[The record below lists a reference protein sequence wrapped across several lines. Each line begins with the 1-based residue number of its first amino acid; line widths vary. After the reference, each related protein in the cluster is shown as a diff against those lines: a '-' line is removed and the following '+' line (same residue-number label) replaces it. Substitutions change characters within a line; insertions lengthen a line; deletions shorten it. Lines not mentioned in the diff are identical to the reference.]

1 MKDVR
6 KAVMIDRHHL
16 KTAAVVLVLLAVVS
30 GVCVAFSAAPFES
43 AQGDGGQLA
52 QKSFTVTGSTKGGI
66 TEVSVNAE
74 NARLSEIA
82 ADLSRALNAPV
93 FVGPTLMNET
103 ITAKF
108 SDAPLEPALRSLAP
122 RVLIDYEIR
131 QNAPL
136 VPLGIYLVGFADRD
150 PDLTAVVRGRSQG
163 LLIAGNTEDTG
174 QPSKDDPLQIIYE
187 KSRLTLRSKQQ
198 PLQAVVL
205 AIADTLGVAAEIK
218 YETVEIVNTE
228 IKDSSPEDV
237 LLALSPSV
245 RLYVRVDA
253 NLLNRTLLRIVVA
266 RPEAR

>member
-1 MKDVR
+1 
-6 KAVMIDRHHL
+6 MIDRL
-16 KTAAVVLVLLAVVS
+16 QFKTAGFVLAPLVAIM
-30 GVCVAFSAAPFES
+30 VCVATPLES
-43 AQGDGGQLA
+43 AQGAGGQSA
-52 QKSFTVTGSTKGGI
+52 QKPFTVTASTKDGI
-66 TEVSVNAE
+66 AEVSVNAE

-82 ADLSRALNAPV
+82 ADLSRALSAPV
-93 FVGPTLMNET
+93 FVGPTIMNET
-103 ITAKF
+103 ITIQF

-131 QNAPL
+131 QNAPP
-136 VPLGIYLVGFADRD
+136 VPLGIYLAGFADRD

-174 QPSKDDPLQIIYE
+174 QPLKDDPLQIVYE
-187 KSRLTLRSKQQ
+187 KGRLALKSKQQ

-205 AIADTLGVAAEIK
+205 AIADTLGVPAEIK
-218 YETVEIVNTE
+218 YETLEIVNTE
-228 IKDSSPEDV
+228 IRDSSPEDA

>member
-1 MKDVR
+1 
-6 KAVMIDRHHL
+6 MIDRHQF
-16 KTAAVVLVLLAVVS
+16 KTAGLVLALPLAIAS
-30 GVCVAFSAAPFES
+30 VCVVFAATPLES
-43 AQGDGGQLA
+43 AQGAGGQPA
-52 QKSFTVTGSTKGGI
+52 QKAFTLTASTKDGI

-82 ADLSRALNAPV
+82 ADLSRALSVPV
-93 FVGPTLMNET
+93 FVGPTIMSET

-108 SDAPLEPALRSLAP
+108 SDAPLEPSLRSLAP
-122 RVLIDYEIR
+122 RVLIDYQIR

-150 PDLTAVVRGRSQG
+150 PDLTAVVQGRSQG

-187 KSRLTLRSKQQ
+187 KSRLTLKSRQQ

-205 AIADTLGVAAEIK
+205 AIADTLGVPAEIK
-218 YETVEIVNTE
+218 YETLEMVNTE
-228 IKDSSPEDV
+228 IRDSSPEDV

-245 RLYVRVDA
+245 RLFVRVDA